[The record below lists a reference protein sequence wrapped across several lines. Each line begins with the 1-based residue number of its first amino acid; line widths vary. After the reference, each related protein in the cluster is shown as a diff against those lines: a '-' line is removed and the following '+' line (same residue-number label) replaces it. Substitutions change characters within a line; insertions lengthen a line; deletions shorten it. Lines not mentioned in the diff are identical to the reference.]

1 MRNKNPNGFGIISKS
16 VMLDKNLHIIA
27 KALYAYLSVYADG
40 DKKCFPTRQKM
51 QNDLNI
57 SQDTISK
64 YLKQLENCGY
74 IERISERNKGKFTH
88 NAYKITVKSSIVN
101 FTVDEPETS
110 NLKDY
115 YKKNINAD
123 MKPFEEKQIE
133 QWLNEGYA
141 KDLIMECINI
151 AVKNN
156 KPTLNYVCGII
167 RNLSKS
173 SIKTLDEY
181 NRHEQQHKGETKN
194 KFIENSSESE
204 KSKLNGLYL

>member
-1 MRNKNPNGFGIISKS
+1 LKIWYK
-16 VMLDKNLHIIA
+16 
-27 KALYAYLSVYADG
+27 KAIYAYLSVYADS

-51 QNDLNI
+51 QSDLNI

-64 YLKQLENCGY
+64 YLKQLEHCGY
-74 IERISERNKGKFTH
+74 IERISERSSGKFTH
-88 NAYKITVKSSIVN
+88 NAYKINAAVKSSAVN
-101 FTVDEPETS
+101 FTADKPKTN

-123 MKPFEEKQIE
+123 IKLFEEKQIE
-133 QWLNEGYA
+133 QWLNDGYA
-141 KDLIMECINI
+141 EDLIAECINI

-167 RNLSKS
+167 KNLNKLG
-173 SIKTLDEY
+173 IKTLDEY
-181 NRHEQQHKGETKN
+181 NQHEQQRKGETRN
-194 KFIENSSESE
+194 KFSYNSSEKE